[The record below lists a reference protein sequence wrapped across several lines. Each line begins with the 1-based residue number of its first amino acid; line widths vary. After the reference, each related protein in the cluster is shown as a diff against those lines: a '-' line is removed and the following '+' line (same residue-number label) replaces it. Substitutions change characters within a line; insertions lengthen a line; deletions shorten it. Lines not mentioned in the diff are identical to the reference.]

1 MDFKK
6 YTWIIL
12 LILVIAGII
21 VLSFRY
27 RTEILGASNHI
38 KGANN
43 ASLFADEQK
52 LLNANERNSIHN
64 EEQSAP
70 FVSERVSD
78 RNPPPPYGWTLQ
90 TMPNMGSRRIR
101 DFMFVDSL
109 TGFAVASP
117 NSYTDSAHIL
127 KTTNAGNNWVIKATY
142 GGRLK
147 KVTFLNSLT
156 GYAGGNKFLK
166 TTNAG
171 ENWTIWHWTV
181 GRIMEDMFVMSEDT
195 IWYGDT
201 EPIYGGVFRTTNGGI
216 NWEKRDSGIPANSY
230 PDRMYFYNSRIG
242 FVYHAGFANGY
253 KTTNAGL
260 NWFQINGTFSKMC
273 FSDSLNGFKAS
284 EGFYRTTNGGL
295 NWTMDTLPDVI
306 DLYTDKRVTDFF
318 RVNRDTIYAVHGY
331 VWYSENFAYRGV
343 IFKTTNGGLNW
354 GYQLPDTSFGV
365 VWYDYVYAINNNVW
379 AYANNGNAGIH
390 STTGGDITIY
400 TGVKNISTETPPGF
414 TLEQNYPNPFN
425 QSTVIRFQLSVAGN
439 ASLKIFDML
448 GREVA
453 TLVNETLQPGVY
465 LTTFDAEGL
474 ASGVYFYI
482 LQIKSSNGETQKVF
496 SRTMLLLK

>member
-12 LILVIAGII
+12 LMLVIAGII

-38 KGANN
+38 QGANN

-127 KTTNAGNNWVIKATY
+127 KTTNAGNNWSIKYTAS
-142 GGRLK
+142 GRLLNIK
-147 KVTFLNSLT
+147 FLNDQT
-156 GYAGGNKFLK
+156 GFAGGNYLLK

-171 ENWTIWHWTV
+171 ENWMVWNWGL
-181 GRIMEDMFVMSEDT
+181 GRIAECLQVFSEDT
-195 IWYGDT
+195 IWYGWTDPT
-201 EPIYGGVFRTTNGGI
+201 SGGVFRTTNGGI
-216 NWEKRDSGIPANSY
+216 NWEKRDNGIPANSY
-230 PDRMYFYNSRIG
+230 PLNIYFYNSRIG
-242 FVYHAGFANGY
+242 FANMLGY

-260 NWFQINGTFSKMC
+260 NWFQGSGTFTKMH
-273 FSDSLNGFKAS
+273 FYDSLNGLKAS
-284 EGFYRTTNGGL
+284 QGIYRTTDGGL
-295 NWTMDTLPDVI
+295 NWSMDTLPDVFGNVI
-306 DLYTDKRVTDFF
+306 TGKWVTDFTI
-318 RVNRDTIYAVHGY
+318 VNNDTIYAVGAY
-331 VWYSENFAYRGV
+331 VQFQNYVYRG
-343 IFKTTNGGLNW
+343 IIYKTTNAGMNW
-354 GYQLPDTSFGV
+354 GYQLPDTSFGFRSFQILR
-365 VWYDYVYAINNNVW
+365 AINDNVW
-379 AYANNGNAGIH
+379 AYGDLYNKGIY

-400 TGVKNISTETPPGF
+400 TGVKNFSTETPPDF

-465 LTTFDAEGL
+465 LTTFDAKEL
-474 ASGVYFYI
+474 ASGVYIYT
-482 LQIKSSNGETQKVF
+482 LQIKSLNGETQKVF
-496 SRTMLLLK
+496 SRRMLLLK